1 MFWND
6 ELRCLKKQLLVAREA
21 RRVDTLCQRLSLC
34 HRLLNGTKKHKELD
48 EFVERAIEKLEEEVG
63 PIIEGS
69 AKFARGLVN
78 RLSSSAEVLQLITS
92 ALGKADTFHED
103 LEVECQTK
111 IKSSAIQG
119 MPCILE

>member
-1 MFWND
+1 MPSSGMMNC
-6 ELRCLKKQLLVAREA
+6 RCLKKQLLVAREA

-48 EFVERAIEKLEEEVG
+48 EFVERAIEKLEGEVG

-78 RLSSSAEVLQLITS
+78 RLSSSGEVLRLINC
-92 ALGKADTFHED
+92 ALEKSDISHEEV
-103 LEVECQTK
+103 EVECQT
-111 IKSSAIQG
+111 IKSSVIQG
-119 MPCILE
+119 MPCI

>member
-1 MFWND
+1 MMNC
-6 ELRCLKKQLLVAREA
+6 RCLKKQLLVAREA

-48 EFVERAIEKLEEEVG
+48 EVVERAIEKLEEEVG

-78 RLSSSAEVLQLITS
+78 RLSSSAEVLQLISS
-92 ALGKADTFHED
+92 ALEKADTFHED
-103 LEVECQTK
+103 VEVECQTR
-111 IKSSAIQG
+111 IKSSVIQG
-119 MPCILE
+119 MPWI